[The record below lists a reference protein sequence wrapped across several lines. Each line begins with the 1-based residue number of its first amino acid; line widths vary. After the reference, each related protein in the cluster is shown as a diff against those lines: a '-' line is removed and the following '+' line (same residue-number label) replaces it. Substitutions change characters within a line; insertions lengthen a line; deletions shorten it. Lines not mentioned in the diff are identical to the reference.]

1 MSDTK
6 GQIILNL
13 ARGVPPVQIA
23 RFLGITESY
32 VSQIAADPEVK
43 EQIRQAASAETDK
56 IEKYDSSVDEAEET
70 ALSNIKRKLP
80 LANLQ
85 QSLMAYKVLNAAKRR
100 KDSRTI
106 NTGQIDA
113 PLVQIILPSS
123 APQVQYLTNS
133 RSEIVEV
140 EGKTMVAIHPDK
152 LKELALQ
159 KLGREVTP
167 PEGDAIK
174 AARASEM
181 LQTISA
187 PKQLTKPKKIS
198 ELDITDIL

>member
-32 VSQIAADPEVK
+32 VSQIAADPEIK

-56 IEKYDSSVDEAEET
+56 IEKYDSSVDEAEES